1 MIAMHGEP
9 RVRAMVYAGGQAT
22 VMAICI
28 VHLLRH
34 RLPGIGAFIAMAAF
48 AVAMLGQVIV
58 IASNGAVMAGMLD
71 YTVYYG
77 LASYALL
84 CTVFSGTVWNLGFA
98 LMAIDKLYQRL
109 VRLSETDELTGLANR
124 RAFRNG
130 LETARGGEAEP
141 GLSCAVVLIDL
152 DDFKPLNDRLGH
164 AAGDAALI
172 LFGRLLRK
180 CVRAGEVAARIGGD
194 EFAIL
199 MPVAA
204 PERAQALAAEIR
216 HRIAAAPFA
225 LSGESVALSASIGIA
240 SEAEARA
247 AGLDI
252 IALADERL
260 YKDKARQKR
269 PGNGARGRGFQLVA
283 YS

>member
-1 MIAMHGEP
+1 
-9 RVRAMVYAGGQAT
+9 
-22 VMAICI
+22 
-28 VHLLRH
+28 
-34 RLPGIGAFIAMAAF
+34 
-48 AVAMLGQVIV
+48 MLGQVIV